1 MPTPDWLPPET
12 WQVGD
17 TLNAETMNRRIRD
30 QMTILLR
37 RPLTILTNSATQS
50 IAAGTNTVLTWDTIT
65 QDDDGMAMSG
75 TPVSNIYAQREG
87 TYQIWFNLTFAF
99 NGTAPNTLQ
108 SSFWLNNNAATRRW
122 DYQSKGSS
130 AIDHCRC
137 SSGTVFLNAGEF
149 FTAHV
154 YQDTASAMSTRIANG
169 TPTLAV
175 MWLGVS

>member
-1 MPTPDWLPPET
+1 MPIPDWLPPET

-17 TLNAETMNRRIRD
+17 TLNAETLNRRIRD

-37 RPLTILTNSATQS
+37 RPLTVLTN
-50 IAAGTNTVLTWDTIT
+50 AAPQVITSGTNTTLTWDTIT

-75 TPVSNIYAQREG
+75 VPVSNIYAQREG
-87 TYQIWFNLTFAF
+87 TYQIWFNVTFAS

-108 SSFWLNNNAATRRW
+108 SSIWLNNVAGTRRW

-130 AIDHCRC
+130 TIDHCRC

-149 FTAHV
+149 FTAHA
-154 YQDTASAMSTRIANG
+154 YQDTGANMSTKIISG